1 MNFGLTE
8 EQELLHSEAR
18 KFLEEQ
24 SPLDEV
30 RRTTSNPEGY
40 CPKQWKTIA
49 ELGWTGL
56 VIGEK
61 YGGAGLGWIDLIVVL
76 EETGRALFPSPLIST
91 LIAGSTIADFASDA
105 QKERWLPG
113 LASGDEIGALALLD
127 DASAP
132 ALGAAKPRATRDGDA
147 FRVSGT
153 RLHVIDAPNAT
164 SILIA
169 FTDDTDALHLAYVPA
184 ATAGITVEPRETVDR
199 TRRIGHVTLA
209 NLRVAPEDVLASGDD
224 AQRVLESTLDRG
236 AVATTAEILGAG
248 TAIHAMTV
256 QYAKDRVQF
265 GSAIGRYQ
273 GVKHPLAEM
282 YVDLESIR
290 SLLYYAAWAI
300 EEKPEDAPLAASRA
314 KAFATE
320 AFTDIGVGAIQLHGA
335 VGYTEEY
342 DVQLYLKR
350 SKWARPAFGDEI
362 HHLERVARLGGL

>member
-8 EQELLHSEAR
+8 EQELLHAEAR

-24 SPLDEV
+24 SPLEEV
-30 RRTTSNPEGY
+30 RRTMSQPQGY
-40 CPKQWKTIA
+40 CPKQWKTLA

-56 VIGEK
+56 ITDEK

-76 EETGRALFPSPLIST
+76 EETGRALFPSPLVST
-91 LIAGSTIADFASDA
+91 LIAGSVVSDVGSDA
-105 QKERWLPG
+105 QKERWLPALG
-113 LASGDEIGALALLD
+113 SGDEIGALALVD

-132 ALGAAKPRATRDGDA
+132 AMGAAKTCATRDGNA
-147 FRVSGT
+147 FRVHGT
-153 RLHVIDAPNAT
+153 KRHVIDAPNAT
-164 SILIA
+164 LILVA
-169 FTDDTDALHLAYVPA
+169 FTDDAGTLHIGCVPA
-184 ATAGITVEPRETVDR
+184 ESDGLTIEARETVDR
-199 TRRIGHVTLA
+199 TKRVGHVTLSD
-209 NLRVAPEDVLASGDD
+209 LRIEPDAILSSGSEAERALDR
-224 AQRVLESTLDRG
+224 ALDRG

-248 TAIHAMTV
+248 TAIHATTV
-256 QYAKDRVQF
+256 QFAKDRVQF

-282 YVDLESIR
+282 YVDLESTR

-300 EEKPEDAPLAASRA
+300 EGKPEDVPLATSRA

-320 AFTDIGVGAIQLHGA
+320 AFTNIGVGAIQLHGA

-350 SKWARPAFGDEI
+350 SKWARPAFGDET